1 MNKINNKEINNKEN
15 NNKENNSKKMNKSN
29 MKFYAVGGFN
39 VVGKNMCA
47 LEVNGEVV
55 IFDMGVDV
63 SRMVS
68 LEEEQLEYRN
78 LKCEELWDRNII
90 PNDYMLRGK
99 KVVGVVVS
107 HGHLDHVSAIPKL
120 APKYDCPIIGTAY
133 TMEVVK
139 KVIKDIGPKD
149 LLGKVRVAN
158 YGERIELSSN
168 ITIELLRVTHSIP
181 QPSMIL
187 VYTPEGIAVIAYDY
201 KLDNTPT
208 FGQKPDY
215 KRLGELSKEDVKL
228 MVCETVHIDDE
239 ERTPSE
245 KVAQLMVAD
254 AIDRAYRESSAVFIS
269 TFASQV
275 ARLKSI
281 IDANNS
287 NSKKR
292 TVVILGRSMKEYL
305 GAAEFLGMIDM
316 KECMI
321 ASRGKEVEKLL
332 AKVELSPESYLVIC
346 TGNQGEHNSI
356 LSRIAR
362 KELSFRFTKED
373 QVIFSSTVI
382 PTPTN
387 VASRYVLERNLKNQ
401 GVRIL
406 KNVHVSG
413 HAMREDHRDL
423 IRIVNPEYLIP
434 CHGETERLAS
444 FASLAEEE
452 GYVLG
457 NTVFI
462 LTDGRYVVLK

>member
-1 MNKINNKEINNKEN
+1 M
-15 NNKENNSKKMNKSN
+15 S
-29 MKFYAVGGFN
+29 MKFYAIGGFN

-47 LEVNGEVV
+47 LEVDDDVV

-63 SRMVS
+63 EKLVS
-68 LEEEQLEYRN
+68 LEEENVEYPKM
-78 LKCEELWDRNII
+78 KCEPLWDRGVI

-99 KVVGVVVS
+99 NVLGIVIS
-107 HGHLDHVSAIPKL
+107 HGHLDHVLAIPKL
-120 APKYDCPIIGTAY
+120 APKYDCPIFGTAY
-133 TMEVVK
+133 TIEVVK
-139 KVIKDIGPKD
+139 KVIKDSSEKKLFD
-149 LLGKVRVAN
+149 KLRVTN
-158 YGERIELSSN
+158 YGEKVKLSKN

-181 QPSMIL
+181 QASMIL
-187 VYTPEGIAVIAYDY
+187 VHTPEGIAAIAYDY

-215 KRLGELSKEDVKL
+215 KRLGELAKEDVKL

-239 ERTPSE
+239 ERAPSE
-245 KVAQLMVAD
+245 KIAQLMVAD
-254 AIDRAYRESSAVFIS
+254 AIDRAYRESSAVFIT

-275 ARLKSI
+275 ARIKSI
-281 IDANNS
+281 IDANNAHP
-287 NSKKR
+287 KKR
-292 TVVILGRSMKEYL
+292 KIIILGRSMKEYL
-305 GAAEFLGMIDM
+305 GAAEHLGMLDLSDCIV
-316 KECMI
+316 
-321 ASRGKEVEKLL
+321 ASGKRDSEKILSKL
-332 AKVELSPESYLVIC
+332 EMSPESYLVLC
-346 TGNQGEHNSI
+346 TGNQGEHNSV

-362 KELSFRFTKED
+362 KEYPFRFSKED

-382 PTPTN
+382 PTPIN
-387 VASRYVLERNLKNQ
+387 VASRYVLERNLKAL

-423 IRIVNPEYLIP
+423 IRIINPKYLIP

-444 FASLAEEE
+444 FAALAEEE

-457 NTVFI
+457 NSVFI